1 MKHSQI
7 LPLPTANCL
16 SAPYVMV
23 KQDKHIFAIQV
34 PVDLAAMENGG
45 MVVGWSDMHFGH
57 PRNLIAPGLAA
68 NMGEGWE
75 TARRVRICLVG
86 TSL

>member
-1 MKHSQI
+1 M
-7 LPLPTANCL
+7 
-16 SAPYVMV
+16 
-23 KQDKHIFAIQV
+23 

>member
-1 MKHSQI
+1 
-7 LPLPTANCL
+7 
-16 SAPYVMV
+16 MV

-68 NMGEGWE
+68 NIGEGWE
-75 TARRVRICLVG
+75 TARRVRICLFAG
-86 TSL
+86 TSLCSSPPFFNSPHCSLW